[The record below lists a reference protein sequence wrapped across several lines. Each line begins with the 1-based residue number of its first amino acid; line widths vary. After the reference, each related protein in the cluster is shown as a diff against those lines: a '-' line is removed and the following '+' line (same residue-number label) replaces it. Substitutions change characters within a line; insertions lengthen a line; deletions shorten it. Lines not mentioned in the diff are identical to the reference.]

1 MSQLTDSRRPGEPP
15 WSEPESIS
23 LARSGQL
30 REGQAGLAGR
40 RAGPAR
46 RQVTGGEPAVDPARW
61 PDVAAVPRGAGRAA
75 VARLLFTMVAARLR
89 IRVELPGGRL
99 LAAAEP
105 GAPTMYL
112 WRPADF
118 FRRVGAAGLIGFG
131 ESYMAG
137 DWDSDDLAGLL
148 TVMARRMDRLV
159 PRWLQ
164 WLRGAYVARPP
175 ADWDADPDGARRNVH
190 QHYDLSNDMFALFL
204 DETMTY
210 SAALFEREPGQFQ
223 PARPGPARADSAD
236 TLAAAQ
242 RRKIDRILDIAGVAA
257 GSRVL
262 EIGTGWG
269 ELAIRAARRGAQV
282 LSVTVSAEQQA
293 LARQRI
299 AAAGL
304 ADRVTVELRDY
315 REVTG
320 KFDAI
325 VSVEM
330 IEAVA
335 ERYWPDYFA
344 ALDRLLA
351 PGGRIGLQS
360 ITMAHHR
367 MLATRRTKTWIL
379 KYIFP
384 GGLIPSVT
392 AIEENLRAHTALEIT
407 GRHDFGQ
414 HYARTLQI
422 WRDRFGA
429 VADDL
434 DQLGFDEVFRRMWEL
449 YLAYSEAGFR
459 SGYLQVSQFLLTR
472 AATAGEPRAALAGG
486 LAAVPPA
493 GPEAAAGPGSGAGPD
508 TGADPDTGVAA

>member
-1 MSQLTDSRRPGEPP
+1 
-15 WSEPESIS
+15 
-23 LARSGQL
+23 
-30 REGQAGLAGR
+30 
-40 RAGPAR
+40 
-46 RQVTGGEPAVDPARW
+46 
-61 PDVAAVPRGAGRAA
+61 
-75 VARLLFTMVAARLR
+75 
-89 IRVELPGGRL
+89 
-99 LAAAEP
+99 
-105 GAPTMYL
+105 MYL

-148 TVMARRMDRLV
+148 TIMARQMDRLV

-164 WLRGAYVARPP
+164 WLRAVYVARPP
-175 ADWDADPDGARRNVH
+175 ADWDANPEGARRNVH

-210 SAALFEREPGQFQ
+210 SAALFEREPGQL
-223 PARPGPARADSAD
+223 PAARAGSGGLAPAD

-242 RRKIDRILDIAGVAA
+242 HRKIDRILDIADVGP

-269 ELAIRAARRGAQV
+269 ELAIRAAGRGAQV
-282 LSVTVSAEQQA
+282 LSITVSAEQQA
-293 LARQRI
+293 LAQQRI
-299 AAAGL
+299 GAAGL

-320 KFDAI
+320 QFDAI

-335 ERYWPDYFA
+335 ERYWPEYFRS
-344 ALDRLLA
+344 LDRLLA

-367 MLATRRTKTWIL
+367 MMATRRTQTWIL

-392 AIEENLRAHTALEIT
+392 AIEENLRAHTTLEIT

-434 DQLGFDEVFRRMWEL
+434 DELGFDAVFRRMWEL

-472 AATAGEPRAALAGG
+472 AGTAADPRVERRAGRRPAGAGAARAAEP
-486 LAAVPPA
+486 AATEPDIGPA
-493 GPEAAAGPGSGAGPD
+493 PD
-508 TGADPDTGVAA
+508 ADPGTGVAA